1 MVELQGGVA
10 FWQIFSE
17 LLLKHFQVNR
27 QKQAEVE
34 RFFEI
39 KI

>member
-17 LLLKHFQVNR
+17 LLLKHLQVNR

-34 RFFEI
+34 KYFGI
-39 KI
+39 QI